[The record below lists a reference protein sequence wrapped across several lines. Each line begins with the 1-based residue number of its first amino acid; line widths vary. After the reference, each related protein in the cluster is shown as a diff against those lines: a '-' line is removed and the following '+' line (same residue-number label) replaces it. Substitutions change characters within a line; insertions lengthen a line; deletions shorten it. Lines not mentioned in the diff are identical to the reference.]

1 MDEQFIKRLHTL
13 NRRDEL
19 RSQLLIE
26 GVKLTLKRKKELG
39 LLDRV
44 FHSKKDPVTAK
55 GWNG

>member
-1 MDEQFIKRLHTL
+1 MDEQFIKMLHTL

-19 RSQLLIE
+19 RSRLLIE

-44 FHSKKDPVTAK
+44 FNNKKKPVTPK
-55 GWNG
+55 GWN